1 MEDEILETHDLIQ
14 DVYQYLKSG
23 CYPQILQDVNR
34 KRIIH
39 KKALRFVLNDG
50 KLYYKQKRNRVRRN
64 QMSCIT
70 NNYVSYFL

>member
-34 KRIIH
+34 KRIIR

-50 KLYYKQKRNRVRRN
+50 ELYVLQAEEEQGKEKPDVLYHK
-64 QMSCIT
+64 
-70 NNYVSYFL
+70 